1 MVFQSCMAQNTSKA
15 EFTDR
20 AEQTEIVILDD
31 QTEMEIG
38 AASAISPPIP
48 QVGDLVSLT
57 NFSTESR
64 GPGEE
69 DSTRDDD
76 SISFR
81 VADRAVHYEMSEPE
95 EDGEETQL
103 LTEVMLYVVS
113 KDEWAA
119 RRQRGT

>member
-1 MVFQSCMAQNTSKA
+1 MAENVSKTG
-15 EFTDR
+15 FKDR
-20 AEQTEIVILDD
+20 AEQTEIVILGD

-64 GPGEE
+64 GPGDE

-81 VADRAVHYEMSEPE
+81 VTDRAVHYEMIEPE
-95 EDGEETQL
+95 EDSGETQL

>member
-1 MVFQSCMAQNTSKA
+1 MFIPLNMPKNTA
-15 EFTDR
+15 RTDFTER

-31 QTEMEIG
+31 QTEQEIG

-57 NFSTESR
+57 NFSTEGR

-81 VADRAVHYEMSEPE
+81 VADRAVHYEMSET
-95 EDGEETQL
+95 DDDTEETRL